1 VECDTCEHGF
11 DDQGLCR
18 DYIAVRVHN
27 CTSDHDMFIYIDTE
41 TTDSGPADRLCQ
53 IAFKTED
60 GLTVNELFNPGMPI
74 SIDAMAV
81 HHITNEMVQDKPS
94 FRGSNAWNQLRD
106 LVKSESNVMVA
117 HNAAFDVE
125 MLRKEGIKP
134 KKVACT
140 FKLARY
146 FDKDGVIPR
155 YGLQYLRYYLK
166 LNVDAT
172 AHTALGDI
180 LVLEAIFQQIH
191 AQAVEEFGDDAVA
204 KIIEVSNKPVLYHRM
219 PFGKHKGLKMKEVP
233 ADYLKWLAKTD
244 LDEDLRYTVEHYLNS

>member
-1 VECDTCEHGF
+1 
-11 DDQGLCR
+11 
-18 DYIAVRVHN
+18 
-27 CTSDHDMFIYIDTE
+27 MFIYLDTE

-94 FRGSNAWNQLRD
+94 FRGSDAWNQLQD
-106 LVKSESNVMVA
+106 LMRSENNVMVA

-125 MLRKEGIKP
+125 MLKKEGIEP
-134 KKVACT
+134 KKVVCT

-155 YGLQYLRYYLK
+155 YSLQYLRYYLN
-166 LNVDAT
+166 LTVDAT

-180 LVLEAIFQQIH
+180 LVLEAIFQHIH

-204 KIIEVSNKPVLYHRM
+204 KIIEVSNKPVLYRRM
-219 PFGKHKGLKMKEVP
+219 PFGKHKGLKMEEVP
-233 ADYLKWLAKTD
+233 ADYLQWLAKTD
-244 LDEDLRYTVEHYLNS
+244 LDGDLRYTVEHFLNY